1 MSTAWNGIRTTI
13 SNVLNTIKNA
23 VSTAFNSVKSTVS
36 TIFDSI
42 KSTVTT
48 VWNNIKNAIT
58 GPINEAK
65 TAVSNAIDRIKSC
78 FNFSWSLPD
87 LKLPHFNIS
96 GWFSL
101 DPPSVPHLSVDW
113 YKEGGIMTRPTMF
126 GLNGSSLMAGGEA
139 GAEAILPLKGFYDK
153 LSAMLDERM
162 GALGE
167 TTYAPVFNIYP
178 REGQNIDQ
186 LAREIERR
194 FTKWQKQKEAAKV
207 L

>member
-1 MSTAWNGIRTTI
+1 MCDVGAYIEAQTASYKNEDVLCMFDVDMTLTQPDHPAAYVPNLRTH
-13 SNVLNTIKNA
+13 LHLYR
-23 VSTAFNSVKSTVS
+23 
-36 TIFDSI
+36 
-42 KSTVTT
+42 
-48 VWNNIKNAIT
+48 AIQARYPNLDT
-58 GPINEAK
+58 CL
-65 TAVSNAIDRIKSC
+65 TFC

-101 DPPSVPHLSVDW
+101 DPPSVPHFSVDW

-207 L
+207 Q